1 VSRNV
6 ERIVPC
12 VAGCEADRSPDGA
25 QRRAERIRFLR
36 LLASII
42 TGCLVSDAPL
52 PALAQPR
59 SAMARI
65 GVLSF
70 GSTPSGAN
78 PDPSAGFRR
87 GLAELGY
94 VEGRNL
100 NIEWRYAEGRP
111 ERMAALAAELVRLKV
126 EVLLAGGPAAIE
138 AARKAT
144 AGIPI
149 VALGGSDPVGEGW
162 AQSLARPGG
171 NITGLTATF
180 PGLSE
185 KHLELLKEALPGV
198 TRVAVMF
205 APTELGGRAGLMASL
220 EPAARAL
227 GMQLHALELRGADDL
242 DVAFDGARE
251 AHDEAVYAVATNLIV
266 TYRARLAQLAKSSR
280 MVSIGEFPLLTQAGF
295 LLSYGA
301 DLDDLGRRSATYVDK
316 ILKGARPGDLP
327 IERPAKFRLVINL
340 RTAKALDITIPR
352 GLLLRADELIE

>member
-1 VSRNV
+1 MSDLPLTVS
-6 ERIVPC
+6 
-12 VAGCEADRSPDGA
+12 
-25 QRRAERIRFLR
+25 
-36 LLASII
+36 
-42 TGCLVSDAPL
+42 
-52 PALAQPR
+52 AQPR
-59 SAMARI
+59 RAMAKI

-70 GSTPSGAN
+70 GTAPSGAN
-78 PDPSAGFRR
+78 PDPSAGFRQ

-111 ERMAALAAELVRLKV
+111 ERMAALAAELVNLKV
-126 EVLLAGGPAAIE
+126 EVLLAGGPAAIQ
-138 AARKAT
+138 AARTAT
-144 AGIPI
+144 GGIPI
-149 VALGGSDPVGEGW
+149 VALGGSDPVREGW

-198 TRVAVMF
+198 TRVAVAF
-205 APTELGGRAGLMASL
+205 APAELDGKAALMARL
-220 EPAARAL
+220 EIPARAF

-242 DVAFDGARE
+242 DAAFGRARE

-266 TYRARLAQLAKSSR
+266 THRARLAQLAKSGR
-280 MVSIGEFPLLTQAGF
+280 MLSIGEFPLLAQAGF

-327 IERPAKFRLVINL
+327 IERPAKFRLIINL
-340 RTAKALDITIPR
+340 RTAKALDLTIPR
-352 GLLLRADELIE
+352 GLLLRADEVIE

>member
-1 VSRNV
+1 MN
-6 ERIVPC
+6 
-12 VAGCEADRSPDGA
+12 
-25 QRRAERIRFLR
+25 FLR
-36 LLASII
+36 LSAAVAA
-42 TGCLVSDAPL
+42 GCLLSDVPLAVS
-52 PALAQPR
+52 AQPR

-70 GSTPSGAN
+70 GAAPSGAN
-78 PDPSAGFRR
+78 PDPSAGFRQ

-100 NIEWRYAEGRP
+100 TIEWRYAEGRP
-111 ERMAALAAELVRLKV
+111 ERMEALAAELVRLKV

-144 AGIPI
+144 GGIPI
-149 VALGGSDPVGEGW
+149 VAVGGSDPVREGW
-162 AQSLARPGG
+162 AQSLSRPGG

-185 KHLELLKEALPGV
+185 KHLEFLKEALPGV
-198 TRVAVMF
+198 TRVAVVF
-205 APTELGGRAGLMASL
+205 APTELDGKAALMARL
-220 EPAARAL
+220 EPAARAF
-227 GMQLHALELRGADDL
+227 GMRLHALELRGADDL
-242 DVAFDGARE
+242 DTAFGRARE

-280 MVSIGEFPLLTQAGF
+280 MLSIGEFPLLAQAGF

-327 IERPAKFRLVINL
+327 IERPAKFRLIINL
-340 RTAKALDITIPR
+340 RTAKALDLTIPR
-352 GLLLRADELIE
+352 GLLLRADEVIE

>member
-1 VSRNV
+1 MPNA
-6 ERIVPC
+6 ERIVAC
-12 VAGCEADRSPDGA
+12 AAGCEADRSPDA
-25 QRRAERIRFLR
+25 TRHRADRMNFLR
-36 LLASII
+36 LSAAVAA
-42 TGCLVSDAPL
+42 GCLLSALPL
-52 PALAQPR
+52 AASAQPR

-70 GSTPSGAN
+70 GAAPSGAN
-78 PDPSAGFRR
+78 PDPSAGFRQ

-100 NIEWRYAEGRP
+100 TIEWRYAEGRP
-111 ERMAALAAELVRLKV
+111 ERMAALAAELAQLKV

-149 VALGGSDPVGEGW
+149 VAVGGSDPVREGW

-185 KHLELLKEALPGV
+185 KHLEFLKEALPGV

-205 APTELGGRAGLMASL
+205 SPTELGGKAALMARL
-220 EPAARAL
+220 EPAARAF

-242 DVAFDGARE
+242 DAAFGRARE
-251 AHDEAVYAVATNLIV
+251 ARDEAVYAVATNLIV
-266 TYRARLAQLAKSSR
+266 TYRARLAQLASSSR
-280 MVSIGEFPLLTQAGF
+280 MVSIGEFPLLAQAGF

-327 IERPAKFRLVINL
+327 IERPAKFRLIINL
-340 RTAKALDITIPR
+340 RTAKALGITLPR
-352 GLLLRADELIE
+352 GLLLRADEVIE